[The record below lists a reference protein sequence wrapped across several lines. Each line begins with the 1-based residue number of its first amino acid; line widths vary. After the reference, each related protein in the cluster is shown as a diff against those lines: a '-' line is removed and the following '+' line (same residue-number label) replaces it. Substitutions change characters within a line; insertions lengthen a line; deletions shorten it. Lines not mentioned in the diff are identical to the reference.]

1 MIGELNFIVVKA
13 KWIVQPYA
21 CRSDAD
27 AQCDESLTVV
37 LKKAEVS
44 FRVIEV
50 RFKNQ

>member
-21 CRSDAD
+21 CRFDAD
-27 AQCDESLTVV
+27 AQCHESLTMV

-44 FRVIEV
+44 FTVIEM
-50 RFKNQ
+50 RFKIQ